1 MNKFPNIE
9 RRVAL
14 KERQR
19 VSEMSPEQL
28 RQELLT
34 CEVTGLPNRRA
45 FDEAGESP
53 AVALSDLDGLKAV
66 NDKYGAGD
74 ALLKAKATA
83 LREAGL
89 EAITIKA
96 TSSYVAATA

>member
-34 CEVTGLPNRRA
+34 CERDYRIVVRLMKQGYRL
-45 FDEAGESP
+45 
-53 AVALSDLDGLKAV
+53 LS
-66 NDKYGAGD
+66 
-74 ALLKAKATA
+74 
-83 LREAGL
+83 RSR
-89 EAITIKA
+89 I
-96 TSSYVAATA
+96 